1 MTVKPMAHHS
11 DASARPTPRPGLTCV
26 IGDVHGHIRKLE
38 ALLELC
44 EASTLP
50 DALFIF
56 IGDYV
61 DRGPD
66 AKAVVALLMDL
77 QRCNPGRVLC
87 LRGNHE
93 AVVLAAAS
101 DRMHTLPGGIDMDTW
116 FSPQGGGRETL
127 ASYGVRRASD
137 LPREHLDWMASLPLF
152 YDDGLRFFAHAGVHP
167 ARALADQEEDDLLW
181 IREPFLSHAGNFG
194 RLVVH
199 GHTPVAA
206 RVPDLRVNR
215 LNLDTAAGYDGPLT
229 AALFNGRQREPLGFL
244 SAGGEVS
251 FESLMGTVGHD

>member
-1 MTVKPMAHHS
+1 MT
-11 DASARPTPRPGLTCV
+11 PGLTCV

-38 ALLELC
+38 ALLEMC
-44 EASTLP
+44 EARTLP
-50 DALFIF
+50 DALFVF

-66 AKAVVALLMDL
+66 SCAVVTLLMDL

-101 DRMHTLPGGIDMDTW
+101 NQMHTLPGGIDMDAW
-116 FSPQGGGRETL
+116 FKPQGGGRETL
-127 ASYGVRRASD
+127 ASYGVQRACE
-137 LPREHLDWMASLPLF
+137 LPRAHLDWMASLPLF
-152 YDDGLRFFAHAGVHP
+152 HDDGLRFFTHAGVRP
-167 ARALADQEEDDLLW
+167 GLSLADQSADDLLW
-181 IREPFLSHAGNFG
+181 IREPFLSHAGDFG

-206 RVPDLRVNR
+206 RVPDLRFNR
-215 LNLDTAAGYDGPLT
+215 LNLDTGAGYDGPLT
-229 AALFNGRQREPLGFL
+229 AAVFDKRQREPLGFL
-244 SAGGEVS
+244 SAGGEGA
-251 FESLMGTVGHD
+251 FEVLTGAGWS